1 MIARQRD
8 YLKLTFAAQ
17 EQQPLAPQTVSAV
30 SSNQKELAGKTAEF
44 AQGMAERGGSISSL
58 DEALE
63 QMQAALT
70 ALETPTLADAVTAE
84 QQALAALIRARENV
98 RQKLSQSNSQS
109 ASECRKFDRQQ
120 RQKVRMPEK
129 KKDQQQQ
136 LADARKKLNDLAQRE
151 RKWSEQAQQCCSS
164 SSSKSSDSKK
174 SSSPQNPQQQQQ
186 SDEKKSDSEQSPG
199 ENSDKPTPE
208 EVAAAQEKL
217 QAELAEL
224 QQQLDKL
231 PTTGPAAREQAQQA
245 ASSMQQGLDELK
257 KKDGDAAAKEGHRSA
272 DQLEQLAA
280 HLAAMGTR
288 DFGQRLD
295 QAQKQAQQIAGRQ
308 ESLEKQLGQRD
319 GSEKKPGGS
328 QPSESLARDEKALAA
343 QTELLADLLDALKRD
358 AGSEK
363 GGVKQKLD
371 QIQADNPPRDIAA
384 GMKQAADDLKAER
397 PAQAGRGVTAARERL
412 NELGRSLKV
421 ARSEYAQPQ
430 LKELISLEEQLAQLI
445 EHAKR
450 AHEQGNKPASA
461 EQKWND
467 LEKRLDALA
476 DGDKRLAE
484 SLKQLREG
492 PKPSDGSSEKEPSDK
507 PSTNSGKAPPKPN
520 SQLKPTQF
528 TEAGQET
535 PEGFY
540 SWLEL
545 GDFNGV
551 REVSKVLQTKIQE
564 AILAGALM
572 DADQPVPPA
581 YKDLVE
587 KYYRALSDDLR

>member
-8 YLKLTFAAQ
+8 NLKLTFAAQ
-17 EQQPLAPQTVSAV
+17 EQQPLAPQTVNAV
-30 SSNQKELAGKTAEF
+30 SDNQKELAGKTAEF
-44 AQGMAERGGSISSL
+44 AQGLVERGGAIPAL

-70 ALETPTLADAVTAE
+70 ALEMPVLADAVTAE
-84 QQALAALIRARENV
+84 QQALAALIRARQNV

-164 SSSKSSDSKK
+164 SSSKSSN
-174 SSSPQNPQQQQQ
+174 SSPSPTEQP
-186 SDEKKSDSEQSPG
+186 SGEKSE
-199 ENSDKPTPE
+199 KPTPE

-217 QAELAEL
+217 QEELAEL

-231 PTTGPAAREQAQQA
+231 PTAGQAAREQAQQA
-245 ASSMQQGLDELK
+245 AASMKQGLDELK
-257 KKDGDAAAKEGHRSA
+257 KKDGDAAAKEGQRSA

-280 HLAAMGTR
+280 HLAVMGAR

-295 QAQKQAQQIAGRQ
+295 QAQRQAQQIASRQ

-319 GSEKKPGGS
+319 GSEKKPGGT
-328 QPSESLARDEKALAA
+328 QPSEGLARDEKALAA

-358 AGSEK
+358 AGTEK
-363 GGVKQKLD
+363 GSVKQKLD
-371 QIQADNPPRDIAA
+371 QIQSENPPRDIAA
-384 GMKQAADDLKAER
+384 GMRQAADDLQAER

-412 NELGRSLKV
+412 NELGRSLRS

-430 LKELISLEEQLAQLI
+430 LKELIALEEQLAQLI
-445 EHAKR
+445 EQAKR
-450 AHEQGNKPASA
+450 AQEQGSKPASA

-492 PKPSDGSSEKEPSDK
+492 PKPNDGSSEKEPSDK

-572 DADQPVPPA
+572 DADQSVPPA
-581 YKDLVE
+581 YKELVE

>member
-8 YLKLTFAAQ
+8 NLKLTFAAQ

-30 SSNQKELAGKTAEF
+30 SDNQKELAGKTAEF
-44 AQGMAERGGSISSL
+44 AQGMVERGGAIPAL

-70 ALETPTLADAVTAE
+70 ALETPVLEDAVSAE
-84 QQALAALIRARENV
+84 QQALAALIRARQNV

-164 SSSKSSDSKK
+164 SSSKSS
-174 SSSPQNPQQQQQ
+174 SSSPSPTEQP
-186 SDEKKSDSEQSPG
+186 SGEKSE
-199 ENSDKPTPE
+199 KPTPE

-231 PTTGPAAREQAQQA
+231 PTTGQSAREQAQQA

-257 KKDGDAAAKEGHRSA
+257 KRKGDAAAKEGERSA

-280 HLAAMGTR
+280 HLAAMGAR

-295 QAQKQAQQIAGRQ
+295 QAQKQAQQLAGRQ
-308 ESLEKQLGQRD
+308 ESLEKQLGNRD
-319 GSEKKPGGS
+319 GTEKKTGDTK
-328 QPSESLARDEKALAA
+328 PSERFARDEKALAA
-343 QTELLADLLDALKRD
+343 QTDLLADLLDALKRD
-358 AGSEK
+358 AGTEK

-371 QIQADNPPRDIAA
+371 QIQAENPPREIAA
-384 GMKQAADDLKAER
+384 GMRQAADDLQADR

-430 LKELISLEEQLAQLI
+430 LKELIALEEQLAQLI
-445 EHAKR
+445 EQAKR
-450 AHEQGNKPASA
+450 AQEHGNKSSAA

-467 LEKRLDALA
+467 LEKRLDSLA

-492 PKPSDGSSEKEPSDK
+492 PKPNEDSSAKEPSDK
-507 PSTNSGKAPPKPN
+507 PSANSGKA
-520 SQLKPTQF
+520 QLKPTQF

-545 GDFNGV
+545 GDFNGA

-581 YKDLVE
+581 YKELVE

>member
-8 YLKLTFAAQ
+8 NLKLTFAAQ
-17 EQQPLAPQTVSAV
+17 EQQPLAPQTVTAV
-30 SSNQKELAGKTAEF
+30 ADNQKELAGKTAEF
-44 AQGMAERGGSISSL
+44 AQGMAERGGSIQAL

-63 QMQAALT
+63 QMQAALS
-70 ALETPTLADAVTAE
+70 ALETPTLSDAVTAE

-136 LADARKKLNDLAQRE
+136 LADARKKLDDLAQRE

-164 SSSKSSDSKK
+164 SSSKSS
-174 SSSPQNPQQQQQ
+174 SSSASKPSQ
-186 SDEKKSDSEQSPG
+186 SSPSSPSEQSSG
-199 ENSDKPTPE
+199 EKSDKPTPE
-208 EVAAAQEKL
+208 EVAATQEQL

-231 PTTGPAAREQAQQA
+231 PATGQAAREQAQQA
-245 ASSMQQGLDELK
+245 ASSMQQGLEELK
-257 KKDGDAAAKEGHRSA
+257 KKDGDAAAKEGQRSA

-280 HLAAMGTR
+280 HLAAMGAR
-288 DFGQRLD
+288 DFGQRLE

-308 ESLEKQLGQRD
+308 ESLEKQLGQHE
-319 GSEKKPGGS
+319 GSDKKPGDS
-328 QPSESLARDEKALAA
+328 QPSEHLARDEKALAA

-358 AGSEK
+358 AGTEK

-371 QIQADNPPRDIAA
+371 QIQAENPPRDIAA
-384 GMKQAADDLKAER
+384 GMRQAADDLQAER

-412 NELGRSLKV
+412 NELGRSLRS

-430 LKELISLEEQLAQLI
+430 LKELIALEEQLAQLI
-445 EHAKR
+445 EQAKR
-450 AHEQGNKPASA
+450 AQEQGNKPSAA

-484 SLKQLREG
+484 TLKQLREG
-492 PKPSDGSSEKEPSDK
+492 PKPGDGTSEKESNDK
-507 PSTNSGKAPPKPN
+507 PSTNSSKSKPN
-520 SQLKPTQF
+520 AQLKPTQF

-581 YKDLVE
+581 YKELVE